1 MRNNS
6 TVLVNNFLVYRT
18 VLVSNNVQNI
28 HYNNLT
34 GQTFKAFK
42 GHETYKKFYT
52 PIIDKINNS
61 NTSDKNL
68 VVENLINILVIL
80 LKECDKDKIID
91 SCFIIINDLI
101 NNVTIGGKSLT
112 NEERIFL
119 ESLKNELLGKFQNEI
134 EDFDDLNNSQTD
146 QHVIQPNTQTL
157 IIHETQTNETL
168 NQNQNQQNQLNL
180 TDSTAIIA
188 LFRKLAREEAS
199 QLISNQNTTSSIT
212 QNSINNNAN
221 TNSNINNNNNNNKK
235 LTMSEVNNIRQQAY
249 NKYEKIIKTEHH
261 LSMFK
266 THLDQKTVPK
276 ALNYDKFP
284 TPFFS
289 DDPVYV
295 DEHNKI
301 INEAQNK
308 IKMALVERCTAIIN
322 ATNVELCELKSTLD
336 NYEGSKERFF
346 DNVKASVTNSLKS
359 FLDAG
364 NQKLIRLT
372 KNYFEDHLATE
383 YEVTEKTNDEFQ
395 QNYLSLTNEN
405 DSQYQIKQKYNH
417 YKKEKDNE
425 NSHNNKTWKRKQYN
439 QTSNNNYNYTHNSN
453 DYQTKKY
460 KQKSNENKQNN
471 YQNYY
476 NNSKYYQNKKQSNSI
491 QSDVNFRQAQNHAE
505 NG

>member
-1 MRNNS
+1 MSENITS
-6 TVLVNNFLVYRT
+6 CVNNLCIYIQRYRT
-18 VLVSNNVQNI
+18 VLVNNNVQNI

-52 PIIDKINNS
+52 PIIDKISNS

-80 LKECDKDKIID
+80 LKECDEDKIID

-168 NQNQNQQNQLNL
+168 NQNQQNQLNL

-221 TNSNINNNNNNNKK
+221 TNSNINNNNNNN
-235 LTMSEVNNIRQQAY
+235 
-249 NKYEKIIKTEHH
+249 
-261 LSMFK
+261 
-266 THLDQKTVPK
+266 
-276 ALNYDKFP
+276 
-284 TPFFS
+284 
-289 DDPVYV
+289 
-295 DEHNKI
+295 
-301 INEAQNK
+301 
-308 IKMALVERCTAIIN
+308 
-322 ATNVELCELKSTLD
+322 
-336 NYEGSKERFF
+336 
-346 DNVKASVTNSLKS
+346 
-359 FLDAG
+359 
-364 NQKLIRLT
+364 
-372 KNYFEDHLATE
+372 
-383 YEVTEKTNDEFQ
+383 
-395 QNYLSLTNEN
+395 
-405 DSQYQIKQKYNH
+405 
-417 YKKEKDNE
+417 
-425 NSHNNKTWKRKQYN
+425 NNK
-439 QTSNNNYNYTHNSN
+439 S
-453 DYQTKKY
+453 
-460 KQKSNENKQNN
+460 
-471 YQNYY
+471 
-476 NNSKYYQNKKQSNSI
+476 
-491 QSDVNFRQAQNHAE
+491 
-505 NG
+505 